1 MVNKLGQNN
10 EWIWKRKGA
19 YRVLSLMK
27 EGKSIPEIAREV
39 KWKEETVWNFIS
51 STSFLRKFDVYL
63 KSVFFEF
70 QKNKVLAIEEVSKL
84 FWDVVMGR
92 KIVEGLTPEKASR
105 HLIKLLKI
113 QEDPKISNPI
123 NIISNIS
130 KAPDSKEPKDLAEEF
145 GFEGLQLR
153 EEEKVELDS

>member
-1 MVNKLGQNN
+1 MLNKSGQNN
-10 EWIWKRKGA
+10 EWIWKRRGA
-19 YRVLSLMK
+19 YRVLELAK
-27 EGKSIPEIAREV
+27 QGKSVPEIAKIVNWRED
-39 KWKEETVWNFIS
+39 TIRRFMS
-51 STSFLRKFDVYL
+51 SPTFLQKFDAYL

-70 QKNKVLAIEEVSKL
+70 QKNKILAIEEVSKL
-84 FWDVVMGR
+84 FWDVVMER
-92 KIVEGLTPEKASR
+92 KTVEGITPEKASR

-130 KAPDSKEPKDLAEEF
+130 KAPESKEPEDLAEEF
-145 GFEGLQLR
+145 GYKGLELT